1 MKKTVADTIQNKIKR
16 GELIMRSK
24 LSIWL
29 EKLGI
34 DSGIITILI
43 LLVIAAGFIFYWSNN
58 NNDLLFGG
66 YGRYGLLS
74 FIQSFPYLL
83 IFIFILLFMSLAFL
97 FRKFDLSYKKPF
109 MAILAA
115 IFLFVMFFGWFS
127 TRQNFGKRLYQQNN
141 RMFGAGMKNNQNS
154 VFGKV
159 ISIEKN
165 SITIET
171 IDTIKIKIIINN
183 DTHFPFGFP
192 KIGNTVR
199 SVGNWENENF
209 KAIGIRVFADIV
221 EGATPGQ
228 GQQKG
233 MRWNK

>member
-1 MKKTVADTIQNKIKR
+1 MKKTIADTIKNKIKK
-16 GELIMRSK
+16 GEITMRSK

-34 DSGIITILI
+34 DSGIFVIIV

-66 YGRYGLLS
+66 YGRYGFLS

-83 IFIFILLFMSLAFL
+83 LFIFVSLFMSLAFL

-109 MAILAA
+109 IAILSV
-115 IFLFVMFFGWFS
+115 IFLFVLIFGWFS
-127 TRQNFGKRLYQQNN
+127 TRQNFGKRLYQQNS

-159 ISIEKN
+159 ILVEKN

-171 IDTIKIKIIINN
+171 NDTLKIKIITNKN
-183 DTHFPFGFP
+183 THFPFGFP
-192 KIGNTVR
+192 EVGDTIRSTGNR
-199 SVGNWENENF
+199 KNDNF
-209 KAIGIRVFADIV
+209 YSIGIRVF
-221 EGATPGQ
+221 
-228 GQQKG
+228 
-233 MRWNK
+233 